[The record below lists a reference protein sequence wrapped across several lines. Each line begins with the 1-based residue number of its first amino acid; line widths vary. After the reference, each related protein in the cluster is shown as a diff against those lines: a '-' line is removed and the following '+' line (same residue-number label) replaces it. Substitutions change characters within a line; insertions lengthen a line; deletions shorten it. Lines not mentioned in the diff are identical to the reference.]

1 MLCSGSLTLL
11 LLVHSTAFA
20 PTPRRLTRAAA
31 APRIHRA
38 VSAVAEDAPMLY
50 KAIGES
56 TRFAVSGAVAATLLV
71 RRDAETLTWVAGA
84 ILAAV
89 CNKILKRIIKEDRPE
104 AGDDGGMPSSH
115 ACSVCHLGVGAAL
128 RFPLT
133 KMQLGGLAAY
143 GATSLA
149 WRVTNRYHTAPQV
162 LVGGAFGGA
171 TAVAFRGLSRRLE
184 AEVLPARIPLAWI
197 LGIYGAG
204 AVVVG
209 SVERAK
215 WLKRALKK
223 KR

>member
-1 MLCSGSLTLL
+1 MQHNACFVAAAACARTAERAFPHFQALQRTANDSTTTPTTRLRRVMLYSGSLTLL
-11 LLVHSTAFA
+11 LVHSAAFA
-20 PTPRRLTRAAA
+20 PPPRKITTKTA
-31 APRIHRA
+31 RIHRA
-38 VSAVAEDAPMLY
+38 VSAAAEDAPMLY

-133 KMQLGGLAAY
+133 KLQIG
-143 GATSLA
+143 
-149 WRVTNRYHTAPQV
+149 
-162 LVGGAFGGA
+162 
-171 TAVAFRGLSRRLE
+171 
-184 AEVLPARIPLAWI
+184 
-197 LGIYGAG
+197 
-204 AVVVG
+204 G
-209 SVERAK
+209 SVSYTHLTLPTKA
-215 WLKRALKK
+215 
-223 KR
+223 

>member
-1 MLCSGSLTLL
+1 MLYSGSLTLL
-11 LLVHSTAFA
+11 LLVHSAAFA
-20 PTPRRLTRAAA
+20 PPTRRRTI
-31 APRIHRA
+31 PKIHRA
-38 VSAVAEDAPMLY
+38 VSPAAADAPMLY

-133 KMQLGGLAAY
+133 KLQIGGLAAY

-162 LVGGAFGGA
+162 LVGGAFGAA
-171 TAVAFRGLSRRLE
+171 TAVAFRSFSKRLE

-223 KR
+223 ER